1 MPRSRTYRLRLSVYG
16 TDQFLVGH
24 CRLARLVQTFV
35 PYGTTLAAAVAHIEL
50 FDDSEFAAELAAPVL
65 PRFAG
70 DREHFVGASETLA
83 TMTQRIQK
91 RLSVSGLFPRD
102 PPVWKLHLA
111 AIVVFCEAEDS
122 QIAAAYRRVQ
132 R

>member
-1 MPRSRTYRLRLSVYG
+1 MYG

-35 PYGTTLAAAVAHIEL
+35 PYGTTLAVAVAHIDML
-50 FDDSEFAAELAAPVL
+50 DDSEFAAELAAPVL
-65 PRFAG
+65 SRFAG

-83 TMTQRIQK
+83 IMTRRIQK
-91 RLSVSGLFPRD
+91 RLSESGLFPRE

-122 QIAAAYRRVQ
+122 QIAAVYRRML